1 MGRTYR
7 IRKKRRLASP
17 DSTAYRIGKSS
28 GEIDGFTSLSVWMS
42 KEGWK
47 PTCKIVPAMF
57 PDTGRGFVARKNIE
71 CDDVIVKIPGHLL
84 ITVKTVSGSKIGR
97 LFNDK
102 KPFSAQQVISAFL
115 MWQKHE
121 GEKAFWCSY
130 ITSLPSSSSSPVN
143 LHEEELQLLP
153 EFLARP
159 IRAAKENILD
169 LHLDLIN
176 SLDDSDVCDNCNVP
190 FTEIFSLDNFMWA
203 WSMVNSRA
211 VYISPERHSEH
222 LINLSDENT
231 LAMAPYLDMFNHS
244 CNAKVQAYIDAKDDS
259 YQIRTCNSYL
269 KNQQVFINYGSHSN
283 LKLFLEYGFII
294 PNNHNDGIPISYD
307 NIISGV
313 TKYFPCFKMYSD
325 VLNKRYKFLKSHEM
339 LNNLNVHADGLS
351 WNTKVAIYILTSA
364 EDVSPRAMQQKV
376 FSGCFEDRDLEIISN
391 VGLYIVANKIVEY
404 QKTLQSFND
413 RVGKRFT
420 DNACLKMARDLLQEY
435 LNVLDNSRA
444 SFNL

>member
-7 IRKKRRLASP
+7 LRKKRRLASP
-17 DSTAYRIGKSS
+17 RSTCYRIGKNSN
-28 GEIDGFTSLSVWMS
+28 EIDEFTSLSLWMS
-42 KEGWK
+42 REGWK

-57 PDTGRGFVARKNIE
+57 PDTGRGFVARKKIE

-84 ITVKTVSGSKIGR
+84 ITVKTVSDSRIGR

-102 KPFSAQQVISAFL
+102 KPFTAQQVISAFL

-121 GEKAFWCSY
+121 GENAFWYSY
-130 ITSLPSSSSSPVN
+130 IASLPNTSLSPVN
-143 LHEEELQLLP
+143 LVEEELQLLP

-159 IRAAKENILD
+159 IRAAKENITE

-176 SLDDSDVCDNCNVP
+176 SLDDSDVCTNCNLP
-190 FTEIFSLDNFMWA
+190 FSEIFSLDNFMWA

-211 VYISPERHSEH
+211 VYISPERHSDH

-294 PNNHNDGIPISYD
+294 PGNHNDGIPITYD

-313 TKYFPCFKMYSD
+313 ANYFPCFKMYSD
-325 VLNKRYKFLKSHEM
+325 VLNKRYKFLKNHEM

-351 WNTKVAIYILTSA
+351 WNTKVAIYILTSP
-364 EDVSPRAMQQKV
+364 EDVHPRAMQQKV
-376 FSGCFEDRDLEIISN
+376 FSGSFEARDIEIISN
-391 VGLYIVANKIVEY
+391 VGLYVVESKIVEY
-404 QKTLQSFND
+404 ERILQNFND
-413 RVGKRFT
+413 RGEKHYSE
-420 DNACLKMARDLLQEY
+420 NACLKMARDLLKEY
-435 LNVLDNSRA
+435 LKVLDSCRA
-444 SFNL
+444 SLNL